1 MTYEEAIAYLED
13 ACTFGIKPGL
23 MRIHELLVRLG
34 NPHETYKTV
43 HVTGTN
49 GKGSVTA
56 VIANALTAAGRKTGR
71 YTSPHL
77 EEYTER
83 MSIDGHLIT
92 KEEFAIIT
100 EEVKDATEGMKA
112 DGFEQPTEF
121 EMLTAAAFLYFCRQQ
136 VEYAVIEVGL
146 GGLLDSTNVITPQ
159 ISAITNVAVDHT
171 AYCGPTVE
179 DIAVHKAGIIKEG
192 IPVVT
197 AATGT
202 ALEIIE
208 KTARSKKAPLYV
220 VDKEIVIQNRAL
232 IHVSDGTVRQKICI
246 EGPELM
252 RTEVDTPLVGAHQ
265 AVNAAVAVGVL
276 RLLGKTDGAVR
287 DLAIMKGFHTVYWP
301 GRFQIL
307 SVSGKTM
314 IIDGAHNPA
323 GVESFCR
330 TYEEVFG
337 KRRRVFVFSVLAD
350 KEYDKIVRR
359 LFRAN
364 DAVFCA
370 PAPTPRTADPKVM
383 ADLIGEGAKACPS
396 VSTAIDTALKETTEK
411 DVCVVVGSLYIQ
423 GEVRRH
429 LREYYG
435 AFV

>member
-1 MTYEEAIAYLED
+1 
-13 ACTFGIKPGL
+13 
-23 MRIHELLVRLG
+23 
-34 NPHETYKTV
+34 
-43 HVTGTN
+43 
-49 GKGSVTA
+49 
-56 VIANALTAAGRKTGR
+56 
-71 YTSPHL
+71 
-77 EEYTER
+77 
-83 MSIDGHLIT
+83 
-92 KEEFAIIT
+92 
-100 EEVKDATEGMKA
+100 
-112 DGFEQPTEF
+112 
-121 EMLTAAAFLYFCRQQ
+121 MLTAAAFLYFCRQQ

-159 ISAITNVAVDHT
+159 VSAITNVAVDHT

-323 GVESFCR
+323 GIESFCR

-364 DAVFCA
+364 DAIFCA
-370 PAPTPRTADPKVM
+370 PAPTPRTADPKAM
-383 ADLIGEGAKACPS
+383 ADLIGEAAKACPS
-396 VSTAIDTALKETTEK
+396 VSAAIDTALKETTEE

-423 GEVRRH
+423 GEVRRY

>member
-1 MTYEEAIAYLED
+1 MSSW
-13 ACTFGIKPGL
+13 F
-23 MRIHELLVRLG
+23 
-34 NPHETYKTV
+34 V

-56 VIANALTAAGRKTGR
+56 VIANVLTAAGRKTGR

-159 ISAITNVAVDHT
+159 VSAITNVAVDHT

-323 GVESFCR
+323 GIESFCR

-364 DAVFCA
+364 DAIFCA
-370 PAPTPRTADPKVM
+370 PAPTPRTADPKAM
-383 ADLIGEGAKACPS
+383 ADLIGEAAKACPS
-396 VSTAIDTALKETTEK
+396 VSAAIDTALKETTEE

-423 GEVRRH
+423 GEVRRY

>member
-1 MTYEEAIAYLED
+1 
-13 ACTFGIKPGL
+13 
-23 MRIHELLVRLG
+23 MR
-34 NPHETYKTV
+34 
-43 HVTGTN
+43 
-49 GKGSVTA
+49 
-56 VIANALTAAGRKTGR
+56 
-71 YTSPHL
+71 
-77 EEYTER
+77 
-83 MSIDGHLIT
+83 
-92 KEEFAIIT
+92 
-100 EEVKDATEGMKA
+100 
-112 DGFEQPTEF
+112 
-121 EMLTAAAFLYFCRQQ
+121 
-136 VEYAVIEVGL
+136 
-146 GGLLDSTNVITPQ
+146 
-159 ISAITNVAVDHT
+159 
-171 AYCGPTVE
+171 
-179 DIAVHKAGIIKEG
+179 
-192 IPVVT
+192 
-197 AATGT
+197 
-202 ALEIIE
+202 
-208 KTARSKKAPLYV
+208 
-220 VDKEIVIQNRAL
+220 
-232 IHVSDGTVRQKICI
+232 DGTVRQKICI

-396 VSTAIDTALKETTEK
+396 VSAAIDTALKETTEK

>member
-1 MTYEEAIAYLED
+1 
-13 ACTFGIKPGL
+13 
-23 MRIHELLVRLG
+23 
-34 NPHETYKTV
+34 
-43 HVTGTN
+43 
-49 GKGSVTA
+49 
-56 VIANALTAAGRKTGR
+56 
-71 YTSPHL
+71 
-77 EEYTER
+77 

-159 ISAITNVAVDHT
+159 VSAITNVAVDHT

-323 GVESFCR
+323 GIESFCR

-364 DAVFCA
+364 DAIFCA
-370 PAPTPRTADPKVM
+370 PAPTPRTADPKAI
-383 ADLIGEGAKACPS
+383 ADLIGKAAKACPS
-396 VSTAIDTALKETTEK
+396 VLAAIDTALKETTEE
-411 DVCVVVGSLYIQ
+411 DVCVVVGSLYMQ
-423 GEVRRH
+423 GEVRRY

>member
-1 MTYEEAIAYLED
+1 M
-13 ACTFGIKPGL
+13 
-23 MRIHELLVRLG
+23 
-34 NPHETYKTV
+34 

-56 VIANALTAAGRKTGR
+56 VIANVLTAAGRKTGR

-83 MSIDGHLIT
+83 MSIDGRLIT
-92 KEEFAIIT
+92 KEEFAIVT
-100 EEVKDATEGMKA
+100 EKVKEATEGMKA

-121 EMLTAAAFLYFCRQQ
+121 EMLTAAAFLYFYRQQ

-159 ISAITNVAVDHT
+159 VSAITNVAVDHT

-179 DIAVHKAGIIKEG
+179 DIAVHKAGIIKNG
-192 IPVVT
+192 VPVVT

-202 ALEIIE
+202 ALKIIE

-220 VDKEIVIQNRAL
+220 VDKEIMIQNKAL
-232 IHVSDGTVRQKICI
+232 IHVSDGTIRQKICI

-252 RTEVDTPLVGAHQ
+252 RTEVDTPLVGDHQ

-314 IIDGAHNPA
+314 VIDGAHNPA
-323 GVESFCR
+323 GIESFCR

-350 KEYDKIVRR
+350 KEYDQIVRR
-359 LFRAN
+359 LFRP
-364 DAVFCA
+364 DDTVFCA
-370 PAPTPRTADPKVM
+370 PAPTPRTADPKAM
-383 ADLIGEGAKACPS
+383 AGLIGEGAKACPS
-396 VSTAIDTALKETTEK
+396 VSAAIDAALKEAERE

-429 LREYYG
+429 LRESYG